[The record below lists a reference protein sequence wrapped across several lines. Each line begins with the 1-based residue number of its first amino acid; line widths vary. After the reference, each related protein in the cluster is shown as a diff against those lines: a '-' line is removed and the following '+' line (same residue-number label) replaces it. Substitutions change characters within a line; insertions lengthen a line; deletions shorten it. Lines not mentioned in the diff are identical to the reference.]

1 MDVNKKNNNNIFLQ
15 LDLLNKLKK
24 TIKYMKLLKIKFID
38 LIQIFII
45 ICFCFVN
52 FFQKAEVF
60 ALTSSEGHNFVSSAV
75 KNVGPAV
82 VKIDTERLVE
92 RQKFDPTLLDPLL
105 RDLLGEQAII
115 PERER
120 GQGSGVIINENGLVL
135 TNAHVV
141 ERVDDV
147 SVTLADGTI
156 CDGHVLGTDVVTDL
170 ALVKIQESNYS
181 SFAPLGNS
189 EDLEVGDWAIALG
202 TPYGLE
208 KTVTLG
214 IVSSLHRDINSL
226 GFSDK
231 RLDLIQT
238 DAAINPG
245 NSGGPLIN
253 SNGEVIGINTLVRS
267 GPGAGLGF
275 AIPINL
281 AKSVSDQLLKNG
293 EVIHPYLGVQ
303 LISLN
308 PRIAKEHNQDPN
320 SLFQLPE
327 RNGALIQSIIPNSPA
342 EKAGLRRG
350 DLVIATENI
359 SIKEPKALLDELEKA
374 QIGKV
379 LLLNVLRDNKEI
391 EINIK
396 PEPLPSLT

>member
-1 MDVNKKNNNNIFLQ
+1 MKFLKFKFSNLITVILIFFSFF
-15 LDLLNKLKK
+15 
-24 TIKYMKLLKIKFID
+24 T
-38 LIQIFII
+38 
-45 ICFCFVN
+45 N
-52 FFQKAEVF
+52 FSEAQKVF
-60 ALTSSEGHNFVSSAV
+60 AISSFENHNFVSDAV

-82 VKIDTERLVE
+82 VRIDTERLVE
-92 RQKFDPTLLDPLL
+92 RQQFDPTLLDPLL
-105 RDLLGEQAII
+105 RDLLGEPGII
-115 PERER
+115 PDRER
-120 GQGSGVIINENGLVL
+120 GQGSGVIIDENGLVL

-141 ERVDDV
+141 EKVDTV
-147 SVTLADGTI
+147 SVTLADGTYR
-156 CDGHVLGTDVVTDL
+156 DGIVLGSDVITDL
-170 ALVKIQESNYS
+170 ALVKIDDLSKS
-181 SFAPLGNS
+181 SFAPLGDS

-214 IVSSLHRDINSL
+214 IISSLHRDINSL

-281 AKSVSDQLLKNG
+281 AKTVSEKLLENG

-308 PRIAKEHNQDPN
+308 PKIAREHNRDPN
-320 SLFQLPE
+320 SLVQLPE
-327 RNGALIQSIIPNSPA
+327 RTGALIQSIIPNSPA

-350 DLVIATENI
+350 DLVIAAEDI
-359 SIKEPKALLDELEKA
+359 SINEPKTLLDEVEKA

-379 LLLNVLRDNKEI
+379 FLLNVLRDNKEI
-391 EINIK
+391 TINIK
-396 PEPLPSLT
+396 PEALPGLT